1 MAYTVTTRTV
11 KPANVQW
18 WNQVDQAGATRWAN
32 YVNAFPGVVSSA
44 GAQSSSD
51 ANVWE
56 STVVFENKAAQQAF
70 QASLANNADFQARK
84 AYLIANNIVSTH
96 TAV

>member
-18 WNQVDQAGATRWAN
+18 WNQVDAAGATRWSS
-32 YVNAFPGVVSSA
+32 YVSSFPGVVSST
-44 GAQSSSD
+44 GAQSSTD

-56 STVVFENKAAQQAF
+56 SAVVFENKAAQQAF
-70 QASLANNADFQARK
+70 QASLANHADFQARK

-96 TAV
+96 SAV